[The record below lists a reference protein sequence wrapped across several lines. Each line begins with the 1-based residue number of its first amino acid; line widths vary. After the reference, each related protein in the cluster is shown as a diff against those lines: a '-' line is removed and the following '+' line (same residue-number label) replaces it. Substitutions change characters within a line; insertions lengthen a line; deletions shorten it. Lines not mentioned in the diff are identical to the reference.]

1 MKTYANILNVPVE
14 VCYNLEDF
22 QLATQKYASYDL
34 VFIDTAGRNFRNAK
48 YVEDLKNMIDFNQDI
63 ETYLVL
69 SLTSK
74 QIDIE
79 EIIKQFSDNSYR

>member
-14 VCYNLEDF
+14 VCYNSEDF

-63 ETYLVL
+63 ETYL
-69 SLTSK
+69 ST
-74 QIDIE
+74 
-79 EIIKQFSDNSYR
+79 IINIKTNRYGRNHQTIFRQFI